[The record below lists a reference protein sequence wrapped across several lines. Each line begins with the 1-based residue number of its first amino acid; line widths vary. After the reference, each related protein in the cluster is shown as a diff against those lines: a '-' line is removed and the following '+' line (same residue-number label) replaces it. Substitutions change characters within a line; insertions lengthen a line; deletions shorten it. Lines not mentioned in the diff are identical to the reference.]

1 MTMGEPFN
9 VSTISGLLEVA
20 TICFDTGPGTY
31 PSISGIHKGTLKLNQ
46 TIEVSKLYT
55 YPCAGT
61 GGHTEYVRL
70 WNGTWAGK

>member
-20 TICFDTGPGTY
+20 TICFDTGQGTY